1 MTEPQEGATYDDLLT
16 VALESERLGFDA
28 FFRSDHYQ
36 RIGSGD
42 LAAAGPGP
50 TDAWAVLAGLARDT
64 TRIRLGTMVSSATF
78 RLPGPLAIAVAT
90 IDAMSGGRV
99 ELGLGSGWFEAE
111 HTSYGIPFPP
121 VGERFDVLE
130 EQLAVVTGLWATPVG
145 ERFGFEGAYYTLRES
160 PALPK
165 PVQQPLPVV
174 IGGTGPRRTP
184 ALAARFAAEYNVPFA
199 TPDRVETCFDRVRR
213 ACEQAGRDPASIVL
227 SAAQTLAI
235 GRDEAEVTRRAG
247 FLGSTPDE
255 VRAGGLGGTVA
266 EVVDKIGRLG
276 DLGAARVYL
285 QLMDLNDL
293 DQLRL
298 VAAEVVPQL

>member
-1 MTEPQEGATYDDLLT
+1 M
-16 VALESERLGFDA
+16 ALESEQLGFDA
-28 FFRSDHYQ
+28 SFRSDHYQ

-42 LAAAGPGP
+42 LDAAGPGP

-64 TRIRLGTMVSSATF
+64 THIR
-78 RLPGPLAIAVAT
+78 
-90 IDAMSGGRV
+90 
-99 ELGLGSGWFEAE
+99 LGSGWFEAE

-121 VGERFDVLE
+121 VAERFDVLE

-145 ERFGFEGAYYTLRES
+145 ERFSFQGAHYTLRES

-165 PVQQPLPVV
+165 PVQQPSPVV
-174 IGGTGPRRTP
+174 I
-184 ALAARFAAEYNVPFA
+184 
-199 TPDRVETCFDRVRR
+199 
-213 ACEQAGRDPASIVL
+213 
-227 SAAQTLAI
+227 
-235 GRDEAEVTRRAG
+235 
-247 FLGSTPDE
+247 
-255 VRAGGLGGTVA
+255 GGTVA

-285 QLMDLNDL
+285 QLMDLADL